1 MTACMCSLFSIR
13 MATASPSTSPAARKK
28 CASWFARASNSAKVT
43 TVPDGCMTMAG
54 LSGVATAVSRI
65 CMGRTLRRPYLTG
78 VKIPPTIP
86 PPIPPSRRK
95 GPSIAGIPG
104 LLRLLAG
111 EKLGEAGLQRV
122 ELVLDA
128 GGQLVADELEPL
140 LDQRQFLAPLGRVD
154 RQRLGPVA
162 ALEFEPAQAQVLGRR
177 HDTDRGVLT
186 AGLVFDAV
194 DDPLEHPAVL
204 AEARPQEAAV
214 FIATEPVDEEHL
226 WQLGVVGVLAQ
237 VAPVREVVSDVVA
250 QERQHRHRVAA
261 HAADL
266 ALGRGGLLAA
276 HGGAH

>member
-128 GGQLVADELEPL
+128 GRQLLADELEPL
-140 LDQRQFLAPLGRVD
+140 LDQRQFLAPLIGVHGKCLVD
-154 RQRLGPVA
+154 VGCVHV
-162 ALEFEPAQAQVLGRR
+162 ETVQVEIGGRR
-177 HDTDRGVLT
+177 HDPDRGALAV
-186 AGLVFDAV
+186 GL
-194 DDPLEHPAVL
+194 
-204 AEARPQEAAV
+204 
-214 FIATEPVDEEHL
+214 
-226 WQLGVVGVLAQ
+226 
-237 VAPVREVVSDVVA
+237 
-250 QERQHRHRVAA
+250 
-261 HAADL
+261 
-266 ALGRGGLLAA
+266 
-276 HGGAH
+276 